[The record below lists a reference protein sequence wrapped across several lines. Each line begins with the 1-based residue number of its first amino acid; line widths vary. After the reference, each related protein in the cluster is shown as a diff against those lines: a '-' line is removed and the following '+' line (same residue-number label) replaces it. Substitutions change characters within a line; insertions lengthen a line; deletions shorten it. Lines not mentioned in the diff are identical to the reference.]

1 MAFTNSRRV
10 FWMFKLACVVM
21 AGMLLVA
28 CQSLPVG
35 KKAAKKEA
43 QAETQP
49 QGEGETEP
57 PLELIPNPYL
67 TNKVSVPGKAEQ
79 EFARA
84 QQAMQNNNWELAE
97 GILTLMTETYPK
109 LSGPY
114 VNLGLIHWRKQQF
127 DEAEKALRFAIETN
141 PYNMD
146 AYSQLGILLRERG
159 KFAEAEKVY
168 LQALEVWPHHLD
180 SHKNIGVLYDL
191 YMGRLPDAL
200 KHYKMAQRIAP
211 GQDKKLEGWIV
222 DLERRIEAGE
232 E

>member
-1 MAFTNSRRV
+1 MVFTNSNRFAVIYR
-10 FWMFKLACVVM
+10 FACFILIGIFV
-21 AGMLLVA
+21 VA
-28 CQSLPVG
+28 CQSLPG
-35 KKAAKKEA
+35 AKKPA
-43 QAETQP
+43 KKDPVVETQR
-49 QGEGETEP
+49 GDATTEP

-67 TNKVSVPGKAEQ
+67 ANKVSVPGKAKQ

-84 QQAMQNNNWELAE
+84 QAAMQSNNWELAE
-97 GILTLMTETYPK
+97 GILTLMIETFPK

-114 VNLGLIHWRKQQF
+114 VNLGLVHWHKQQF
-127 DEAEKALRFAIETN
+127 DEAERAFRFAIEIN
-141 PYNMD
+141 PTNMD
-146 AYSQLGILLRERG
+146 AYSQLGVLLREQG

-191 YMGRLPDAL
+191 YMGRLPEAL

-232 E
+232 N